1 MNKDDGN
8 FQMPEIDRVVHEP
21 ARLAILTVLSSCEE
35 ADFLF
40 LERATKLSR
49 GNLSVQLTRLEDA
62 GVIEIDKRIEHK
74 RTLTTAKLSDRGRH
88 TLNAYW
94 ESMNALRTAAEGRLT
109 ATAGSPKRTL
119 PPRRRVPVGGLLA
132 TLVLPALWVHN
143 PMAIEA
149 AYGSWRRGC
158 EGVRQTSA
166 TLNAPHLRT

>member
-49 GNLSVQLTRLEDA
+49 GNLSVQLTRLEEA

-74 RTLTTAKLSDRGRH
+74 RTLTTARLTDRGRR
-88 TLNAYW
+88 TLKTYW
-94 ESMNALRTAAEGRLT
+94 ESMNALRTAAERLT
-109 ATAGSPKRTL
+109 ATAGPPKPARR
-119 PPRRRVPVGGLLA
+119 PPRRFAPV
-132 TLVLPALWVHN
+132 
-143 PMAIEA
+143 E
-149 AYGSWRRGC
+149 S
-158 EGVRQTSA
+158 
-166 TLNAPHLRT
+166 

>member
-1 MNKDDGN
+1 MITGYSTTFSVVISRSGAMNKDDN

-62 GVIEIDKRIEHK
+62 GIIEIDKRIEHK
-74 RTLTTAKLSDRGRH
+74 RTLTTAKLTNQGRR

-94 ESMNALRTAAEGRLT
+94 DSMDALRTAAKGRLRG
-109 ATAGSPKRTL
+109 TAGPPKR
-119 PPRRRVPVGGLLA
+119 V
-132 TLVLPALWVHN
+132 
-143 PMAIEA
+143 
-149 AYGSWRRGC
+149 
-158 EGVRQTSA
+158 
-166 TLNAPHLRT
+166 